1 MFPIRKVSQMKDSLR
16 KESQKNETLR
26 RELVATSD
34 QISDLRS
41 VTDKLNL
48 IYVLHSDQ
56 CYIFDY
62 FDV

>member
-1 MFPIRKVSQMKDSLR
+1 MKDSLR

>member
-1 MFPIRKVSQMKDSLR
+1 MKDSLR

-41 VTDKLNL
+41 VTIYKLNL
-48 IYVLHSDQ
+48 INVLYNND
-56 CYIFDY
+56 I
-62 FDV
+62 